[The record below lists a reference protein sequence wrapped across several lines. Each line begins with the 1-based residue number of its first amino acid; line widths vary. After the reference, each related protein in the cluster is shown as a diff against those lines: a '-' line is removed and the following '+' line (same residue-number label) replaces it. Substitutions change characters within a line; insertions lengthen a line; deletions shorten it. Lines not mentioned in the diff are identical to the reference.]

1 VHQGLD
7 IYLAVTVLASGGSAV
22 LAVLSWRRR
31 RVPGATFL
39 AIVLTGAAIWCGA
52 CVAELLAPTLSGKL
66 LSARIGY
73 LGVVAIPWSWLLFGL
88 TYTGRGPRRIGWVAL
103 VLAPVPLATLSLVV
117 LAPRVPLV
125 WSAVRL
131 AAGGGT
137 HPLLVTHGWWFW
149 VNTTFDY
156 GCLLAG
162 SALLL
167 VAVFRVVRPLT
178 AQGITMVA
186 AVALPWLANVFTLG
200 GLVPLAGL
208 DLTPPAIAVSAGLI
222 AVALM
227 RMQALDVYPGIVPA
241 ARDALLQGMR
251 DGVLIVDSYGRVLN
265 ANRAAEELLWS
276 HGGSLLGQGVVEL
289 LGTAHAEEEAC
300 YTLAALTTTG
310 TIEAVVPDCAGGQRF
325 LEIVVSH
332 LGSGPQISGYV
343 LAMRDIS
350 KRKLLEEE
358 LIHRALYDELTELPN
373 RRMLREHL
381 DELLRLAKRRGEG
394 LSLLVVDLD
403 HFSEINDTFG
413 HEAGD
418 ELLCAMAKRL
428 RAALRES
435 DLLARLGGDEFAV
448 VLPTCGSV
456 DAQRIATAL
465 REQLMVPIELRNQ
478 RLSVAAAIGVA
489 ASPAH
494 GRTPGTLLRHADV
507 ALHTAKES
515 LGGVASYQARRDPNS
530 PARLAMLDELRT
542 AIEHDG
548 LTLHYQPEIEL
559 VSGGVVR
566 LEALARWPHAN
577 GRLIPPLEFIP
588 LAEQHGLLPAL
599 TTWALGTALRQVAEW
614 NRAGCGVDV
623 AVNLS
628 ALDLHDA
635 ALVQRVADELERAGV
650 EPRHLWLE
658 VTETS
663 IMRDPDRARRI
674 LASLREMGVRVA
686 IDDFGTGQSSLAYLR
701 AIPANDVKIDQ
712 SFIREM
718 ASQPDDAAIVRAAV
732 QLAHDLGFS
741 VTAEGV
747 EDAFTLESLHKIGCD
762 HAQGYFIARP
772 MPSDAVLPWLLE
784 RVLLPAESPVRG
796 SLPEVLRAS

>member
-1 VHQGLD
+1 VHQGLY

-52 CVAELLAPTLSGKL
+52 SVAELLVPTLSGKL

-88 TYTGRGPRRIGWVAL
+88 TYTGRGPQRIGWVAL
-103 VLAPVPLATLSLVV
+103 ALVPVPLVTLSLVV

-125 WSAVRL
+125 WSSVDL
-131 AAGGGT
+131 AASAGA

-149 VNTTFDY
+149 VNTTFGY

-178 AQGITMVA
+178 AQGITMVL
-186 AVALPWLANVFTLG
+186 AVALPWLANVLTVG

-208 DLTPPAIAVSAGLI
+208 DLTPPAIAASAGLI

-227 RMQALDVYPGIVPA
+227 RLQALDVYPGLVPA

-251 DGVLIVDSYGRVLN
+251 DGVLIVDSHGRVLN
-265 ANRAAEELLWS
+265 ANRAAEEMLWF
-276 HGGSLLGQGVVEL
+276 HGESLHGQGVVEL
-289 LGTAHAEEEAC
+289 LGTAHSEDDAC
-300 YTLAALTTTG
+300 FTLAALTTTG
-310 TIEAVVPDCAGGQRF
+310 TLDAVVPDRDGGRCF

-332 LGSGPQISGYV
+332 LGNGPQVSGYV

-373 RRMLREHL
+373 RRLLREHL
-381 DELLRLAKRRGEG
+381 EELLKLAKRRGEG
-394 LSLLVVDLD
+394 LSLLVLNLA
-403 HFSEINDTFG
+403 HFNEINDTFG

-428 RAALRES
+428 RQAVRES
-435 DLLARLGGDEFAV
+435 DLVTRLGGDEFAV
-448 VLPTCGSV
+448 VLPACGVV
-456 DAQRIATAL
+456 DATRIASTL
-465 REQLMVPIELRNQ
+465 REQLLAPIELRNQ

-507 ALHTAKES
+507 ALYAAKER
-515 LGGVASYQARRDPNS
+515 LDGVASYQARRDPNS
-530 PARLAMLDELRT
+530 PARLALLDELRT
-542 AIEHDG
+542 AIENDG
-548 LTLHYQPEIEL
+548 LTLHYQPEVEL
-559 VSGGVVR
+559 VGGRVVR
-566 LEALARWPHAN
+566 LEALARWPHAD
-577 GRLIPPLEFIP
+577 GRLIPPMEFIP
-588 LAEQHGLLPAL
+588 LAEQHGLLPSL
-599 TTWALGTALRQVAEW
+599 TRWALATAMRQCVEW
-614 NRAGCGVDV
+614 HQAGYRVDV

-628 ALDLHDA
+628 ALDLHDL
-635 ALVQRVADELERAGV
+635 ALVQRVADALERAGLA
-650 EPRHLWLE
+650 PQHLWLE

-674 LASLREMGVRVA
+674 LTSLRETGVRVA

-701 AIPANDVKIDQ
+701 ALPASDVKIDQ
-712 SFIREM
+712 SFVRQM
-718 ASQPDDAAIVRAAV
+718 ACQPDDAAIVRAAV
-732 QLAHDLGFS
+732 TLAHDLGLT

-747 EDAFTLESLHKIGCD
+747 EDADTLDHLRQMGCD
-762 HAQGYFIARP
+762 QAQGYFIARP
-772 MPSDAVLPWLLE
+772 MPSDAVLRWIRE
-784 RVLLPAESPVRG
+784 RFPLPLDPPVAV
-796 SLPEVLRAS
+796 PVTEVVQAS